1 MLGGLILNKVGDINR
16 AVIIFLGYGSSSF
29 PTANRES
36 LHKHFRTE
44 DVAAIEQELALILKK
59 LDSIEIDWSN
69 QTLES
74 AGLTA
79 KSTLAQ
85 FFPFLSNEALEA
97 LGWKFTY
104 DWR

>member
-1 MLGGLILNKVGDINR
+1 MNSNGDINR
-16 AVIIFLGYGSSSF
+16 AVNIFLGYGSSSF
-29 PTANRES
+29 PTANKEG
-36 LHKHFRTE
+36 LHEHFRTE
-44 DVAAIEQELALILKK
+44 DVAAIEQELVSILKK
-59 LDSIEIDWSN
+59 RDSIEIDWSN

-79 KSTLAQ
+79 KSTMAQ
-85 FFPFLSNEALEA
+85 FSPFLSNEALEA